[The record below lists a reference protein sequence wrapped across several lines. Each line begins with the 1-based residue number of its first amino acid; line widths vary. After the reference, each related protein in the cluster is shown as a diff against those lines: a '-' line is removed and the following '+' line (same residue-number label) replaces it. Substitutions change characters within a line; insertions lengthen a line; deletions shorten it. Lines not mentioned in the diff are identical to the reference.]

1 MKILFL
7 PKHEYMGASSRYR
20 TLQYLPYI
28 EENNMDFDV
37 SPLFSDEYLKFKY
50 KHGKENKIITFKR
63 ILNRI
68 QTILFKA
75 STYDVLVIEKELI
88 PYFPAILEWYL
99 KLKKI
104 PYIVDYDDAV
114 WHNYDLHRKSIVKFL
129 FKNKIRYVI
138 KNAQCIVTG
147 SEYIVDYAKYANA
160 RNIVK
165 IPTVIDLEKYICTDI
180 ENKDKF
186 IVGWIGSP
194 SSSKYI
200 LELNTVLKEFT
211 DKYNATVHL
220 VGFDKKLSSQL
231 LFNNKII
238 DWTEESEVKEI
249 NYFDVGIMPLP
260 DTPFERGKCGF
271 KLIQYMG
278 CKKPVIATPVG
289 ENKIIVESNI
299 NGFLANND
307 KEWLIALEKLYK
319 SKELCRSMGENAYI
333 KINNFYSLDIVK
345 NKYINTIK
353 EIHENINDM

>member
-28 EENNMDFDV
+28 KENNIDFDV
-37 SPLFSDEYLKFKY
+37 SPLFSDEYLTFKY
-50 KHGKENKIITFKR
+50 EHGKENKIITFKR

-68 QTILFKA
+68 RTILFKA

-88 PYFPAILEWYL
+88 PYFPAILEGYL

-114 WHNYDLHRKSIVKFL
+114 WYNYDLHRKSIVKSL

-138 KNAQCIVTG
+138 KNAQCIVAG
-147 SEYIVDYAKYANA
+147 SEHIVDYAKHTNA

-200 LELNTVLKEFT
+200 FEINTVLKEFT
-211 DKYNATVHL
+211 DKYNAIIHL
-220 VGFDKKLSSQL
+220 VGFDKKLSSQFFSRCL
-231 LFNNKII
+231 
-238 DWTEESEVKEI
+238 
-249 NYFDVGIMPLP
+249 
-260 DTPFERGKCGF
+260 
-271 KLIQYMG
+271 
-278 CKKPVIATPVG
+278 
-289 ENKIIVESNI
+289 
-299 NGFLANND
+299 
-307 KEWLIALEKLYK
+307 
-319 SKELCRSMGENAYI
+319 
-333 KINNFYSLDIVK
+333 
-345 NKYINTIK
+345 
-353 EIHENINDM
+353 